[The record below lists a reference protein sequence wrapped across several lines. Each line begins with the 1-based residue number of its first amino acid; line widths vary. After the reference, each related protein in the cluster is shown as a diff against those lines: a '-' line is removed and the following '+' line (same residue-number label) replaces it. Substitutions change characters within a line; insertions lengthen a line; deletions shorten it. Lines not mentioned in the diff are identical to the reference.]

1 MGNTASQIT
10 LLYLKRFNQINLRFS
25 FFCVFILSKGRR
37 LDFYCI
43 ASIVIS
49 LPGNGRQAVA
59 KLGVKNFQAWND
71 EQLPVYDCLEK
82 LRGYKYMAVVDFDE
96 YIIPEKDDNWMTLFV
111 S

>member
-1 MGNTASQIT
+1 MRRVYTTS
-10 LLYLKRFNQINLRFS
+10 LLLS
-25 FFCVFILSKGRR
+25 FFCVFIISKGSL

-59 KLGVKNFQAWND
+59 KIGVKNFQAWND

-111 S
+111 SGLKV